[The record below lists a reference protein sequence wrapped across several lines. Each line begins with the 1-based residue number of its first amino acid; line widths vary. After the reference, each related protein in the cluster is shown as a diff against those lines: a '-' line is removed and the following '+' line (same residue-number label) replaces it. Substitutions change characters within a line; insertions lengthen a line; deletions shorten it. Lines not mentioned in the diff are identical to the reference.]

1 MNWPTRKSVGSAQL
15 LAQPNVKEQAFNA
28 DDLLDHPLNKEVPM
42 LRMQVFSSGIGD
54 DIDDDDCVDGDV
66 SLRSHS

>member
-28 DDLLDHPLNKEVPM
+28 DDLLDHPLNKVPM
-42 LRMQVFSSGIGD
+42 LRMQVF
-54 DIDDDDCVDGDV
+54 
-66 SLRSHS
+66 